1 MIQNAMWR
9 RTVVSQ
15 EWLAEKL
22 VMKSAANV
30 SQQIRRLERKK
41 ALAGVPDTLR
51 MFLDETDAHTT

>member
-1 MIQNAMWR
+1 
-9 RTVVSQ
+9 
-15 EWLAEKL
+15 
-22 VMKSAANV
+22 MKSAANV